1 MVTHFAALED
11 KKKLSLELGEVRG
24 LVDYQHIEVQLGL
37 GEMHRNVGKSHRD
50 YHRDVCQ
57 GELLTL
63 VPPAGDLQQQ
73 QRLRSLD
80 EPRDLHREAAVA
92 SILVRGRQEEVPRHL
107 ERLALLILHATC
119 QRELHAAREHHL
131 VVLKRCLTSPRFPN
145 SRRLQLRLTVPEP
158 DDAALRD
165 AKRHDARHC
174 LVPEVLSASRTG
186 PACPAGSPPVRA
198 ARRPP
203 SSQSG
208 HPVRRTRHPAQA

>member
-50 YHRDVCQ
+50 YQRDVCQ

-107 ERLALLILHATC
+107 ERLALLILHAT
-119 QRELHAAREHHL
+119 AS
-131 VVLKRCLTSPRFPN
+131 VS
-145 SRRLQLRLTVPEP
+145 SLQLVSTTSWSSN
-158 DDAALRD
+158 DA
-165 AKRHDARHC
+165 
-174 LVPEVLSASRTG
+174 
-186 PACPAGSPPVRA
+186 
-198 ARRPP
+198 
-203 SSQSG
+203 
-208 HPVRRTRHPAQA
+208 